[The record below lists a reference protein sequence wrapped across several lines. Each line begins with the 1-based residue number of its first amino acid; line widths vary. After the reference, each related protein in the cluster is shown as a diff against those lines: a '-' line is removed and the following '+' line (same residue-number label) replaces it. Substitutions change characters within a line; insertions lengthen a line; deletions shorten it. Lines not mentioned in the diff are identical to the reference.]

1 MSQHR
6 LIDERPLE
14 TTRYNLWASK
24 LWGVRTFLLGLGLDV
39 MIGVTLYLVTV
50 IGQLEWTKAYW
61 IVLGLGVARSA
72 IMSAVAYLARRLL
85 PPKQS

>member
-6 LIDERPLE
+6 LSEQPVE
-14 TTRYNLWASK
+14 TATYKDWASK
-24 LWGVRTFLLGLGLDV
+24 LWGVRTFLMGLGLDV
-39 MIGVTLYLVTV
+39 AIGVTLYLVTV
-50 IGQLEWTKAYW
+50 IGNLEWTRTYW
-61 IVLGLGVARSA
+61 VVLGLGVARSA

>member
-6 LIDERPLE
+6 LNEQPTE
-14 TTRYNLWASK
+14 TATYKNWASN

-39 MIGVTLYLVTV
+39 AVGVTLYLTTV
-50 IGQLEWTKAYW
+50 IGSLEWTKTYW
-61 IVLGLGVARSA
+61 VVLGLGVARSA
-72 IMSAVAYLARRLL
+72 ILAAVAYLVRRLL